1 MLDGEFELDVGGAVW
16 REGDVPGDA
25 CGLLRHLLCEVS
37 GDVVEFASPG
47 GEDLDAVDERDGVLG
62 VAGEGAW
69 YPVGCES
76 AVDFVDFAFEPDDA
90 GVFCLVF
97 EGEEILSAFGGGLSL
112 VEPEFDDVGD
122 ESVEGWGVWCVGA
135 LEVLSA
141 AGVFDVGVEVF
152 VDIGVERVG
161 EAGAGAGSGGSD
173 GVGGVVLDECEDV
186 EDAGDGGEEDVV
198 AVVVTSEVFEGVVV
212 ASESGLEVAVDE
224 VEPAVACLE
233 GVGVGVD
240 E

>member
-1 MLDGEFELDVGGAVW
+1 M
-16 REGDVPGDA
+16 
-25 CGLLRHLLCEVS
+25 
-37 GDVVEFASPG
+37 
-47 GEDLDAVDERDGVLG
+47 
-62 VAGEGAW
+62 
-69 YPVGCES
+69 
-76 AVDFVDFAFEPDDA
+76 
-90 GVFCLVF
+90 
-97 EGEEILSAFGGGLSL
+97 
-112 VEPEFDDVGD
+112 
-122 ESVEGWGVWCVGA
+122 
-135 LEVLSA
+135 
-141 AGVFDVGVEVF
+141 FDVGVEVF